1 MEMLC
6 MEQALGRNKTASV
19 DSDVLMGRSLSAQL
33 PMSRHQSLEKGG
45 SPSLPSL
52 SAEQPVLPGS
62 NSNSGSASGEREL
75 DGDTLN
81 SLIAGGRSGTL
92 SRAELRAQ
100 LSGLYT

>member
-1 MEMLC
+1 MLTV
-6 MEQALGRNKTASV
+6 EQALGRNKTASF
-19 DSDVLMGRSLSAQL
+19 DSDVLMGRSASAQL
-33 PMSRHQSLEKGG
+33 SMSRRQSLERGG
-45 SPSLPSL
+45 GPSLPL
-52 SAEQPVLPGS
+52 LPAEQPALPRS

-81 SLIAGGRSGTL
+81 NLIAGGRSGTL